1 MPFEIAEESEH
12 EIAHERASFEKAP
25 PPFLKARVGDSDP
38 AGSSFAMNVVFGCA
52 FFPLRFSL
60 LFSGLL
66 KKSMLR
72 RTVEKLGNSAGRIVD
87 AVAI

>member
-1 MPFEIAEESEH
+1 MPFEIAQESEH

-38 AGSSFAMNVVFGCA
+38 AGSSFAMNVVFGSA
-52 FFPLRFSL
+52 FFLLEFSL
-60 LFSGLL
+60 LFSELL
-66 KKSMLR
+66 KKSMS
-72 RTVEKLGNSAGRIVD
+72 TVEKLGNSASQIVD